1 MPEGCTQS
9 THPSLEHVTETG
21 MVPILKSSRQL
32 EAELKCLG
40 CERVM
45 KVAQVGQL
53 CSLVPF
59 GPPFPLLGL
68 TRYSAV
74 SAQGSQSI
82 KAFAGPPTDGRL
94 LLTANSEKSR
104 HLCCARFAPFCTQGT
119 SHDCLIKVQGP
130 SQLALDFEIFV
141 FTFPCSTSSALTS
154 LHLHQKPSRTGCSSK
169 CSHPVGCA
177 AASLPL
183 PDVFWSCGSQG
194 SSLQV
199 FPSTEAASSEVISIC
214 KAPAGT
220 VQVGGKEK
228 LTPVPFAPQWAASC
242 SVVQIAHALWGP
254 KLKLLPKKPS
264 NY

>member
-1 MPEGCTQS
+1 VMPEGCTQS

-21 MVPILKSSRQL
+21 MVPILESSRQL

-40 CERVM
+40 CERVI

-154 LHLHQKPSRTGCSSK
+154 LLLHQKPSRTGCSAGAWLQMLTSSRM
-169 CSHPVGCA
+169 CSCKSSFARCFLELWEPGKFTAGVPQHRG
-177 AASLPL
+177 SLL
-183 PDVFWSCGSQG
+183 RGD
-194 SSLQV
+194 
-199 FPSTEAASSEVISIC
+199 
-214 KAPAGT
+214 
-220 VQVGGKEK
+220 
-228 LTPVPFAPQWAASC
+228 
-242 SVVQIAHALWGP
+242 
-254 KLKLLPKKPS
+254 
-264 NY
+264 